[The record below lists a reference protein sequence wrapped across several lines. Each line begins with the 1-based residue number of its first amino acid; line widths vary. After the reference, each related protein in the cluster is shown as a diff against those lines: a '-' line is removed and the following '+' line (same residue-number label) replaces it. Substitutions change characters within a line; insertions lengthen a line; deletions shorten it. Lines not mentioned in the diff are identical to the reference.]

1 MSQIAAFTL
10 ALAICLTGVAPAAEH
25 VITQKNSAFSEAEL
39 KIKPGDTVIFK
50 NDDTV
55 PHNVFSASKAFP
67 FNSNV
72 QLPGESAPIPF
83 KQAGSIEVRCVI
95 HPNMKL
101 MVEVKK

>member
-1 MSQIAAFTL
+1 MAPINYL
-10 ALAICLTGVAPAAEH
+10 ALSMTLLLAGDLAAAEH
-25 VITQKNSAFSEAEL
+25 AITQKNSMFSEAEM
-39 KIKPGDTVIFK
+39 KIKPGDSIVFK

-55 PHNVFSASKAFP
+55 PHNVFSASKAFQ

-72 QLPGESAPIPF
+72 QLPGQSATIPF
-83 KQAGSIEVRCVI
+83 KQPGSIEVRCVI